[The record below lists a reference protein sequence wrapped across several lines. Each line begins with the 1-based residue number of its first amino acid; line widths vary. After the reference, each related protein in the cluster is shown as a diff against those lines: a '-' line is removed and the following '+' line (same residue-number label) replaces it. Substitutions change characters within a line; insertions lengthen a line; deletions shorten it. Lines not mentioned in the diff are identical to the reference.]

1 MSAMSFSPVDWLNNY
16 LKENPF
22 GIPTSGLTSGT
33 WLLDLPFVRDLDK
46 TERVQKGKEE
56 FAESLGLL
64 TRMAGDKPLVYS
76 GAAGGYIP
84 DTGKRDASGRLLNE
98 AEKKKADAWRKQGTP
113 STLGGAPV
121 TWDAKK
127 RDWVAAPATSE
138 SADNPFV
145 NNEAADQ
152 AVEAATQAAAA
163 ASAPAAA
170 PADSVQTQS
179 VDPNVIDPIEGSS
192 RILEILGP
200 EAAKAREYALTELGV
215 LAAARRGDIQRM
227 TEAKTKQAYIDYQKS
242 REVAQINAN
251 ALVAMAAAGLVKPNI
266 ELLNAMN
273 EASAAVSQ
281 QIKPYT
287 ISYPTPRTTLG

>member
-1 MSAMSFSPVDWLNNY
+1 MSAMSFSPVEWLNNY

-33 WLLDLPFVRDLDK
+33 WMLDLPFVRDLDK
-46 TERVQKGKEE
+46 TERVQKGKEQ
-56 FAESLGLL
+56 FAEAIGRR
-64 TRMAGDKPLVYS
+64 TRMAGGKPFVYS

-84 DTGKRDASGRLLNE
+84 DTGERDASGRLLNE
-98 AEKKKADAWRKQGTP
+98 DERKKADAWRKQGTP
-113 STLGGAPV
+113 STLGGVPV

-127 RDWVAAPATSE
+127 RNWVAAPATSE

-145 NNEAADQ
+145 NNEAATQ

-163 ASAPAAA
+163 DAPATT
-170 PADSVQTQS
+170 PTDSVQTQS

-192 RILEILGP
+192 RILEVLGP

-215 LAAARRGDIQRM
+215 LAAARRGDIQQM
-227 TEAKTKQAYIDYQKS
+227 TEAKTRQAYIDYQKS

-273 EASAAVSQ
+273 EASAAVSRE
-281 QIKPYT
+281 IKPYP